1 MQSER
6 NEIVD
11 RGNEDRGINR
21 ENKTEGRERKK
32 ERGLKTEKGSA
43 SLLL

>member
-21 ENKTEGRERKK
+21 ENKTERRERKK
-32 ERGLKTEKGSA
+32 ERGLKREKGSA